1 MGIIHL
7 DDRGELLSVI
17 VMNHFLQ
24 QLFPACVQPHWLVL
38 PDLTGHTVLWELIVF
53 YMEQYSFSVL
63 ILIKLMLIIF
73 SPRITFVSEQSP
85 TTAVLVK
92 KKPLNLEGI
101 VFCQASACWWRRFK

>member
-38 PDLTGHTVLWELIVF
+38 LDLTGHTVLWELIVF
-53 YMEQYSFSVL
+53 YMEQYSFSML
-63 ILIKLMLIIF
+63 ILIKLMLIFF
-73 SPRITFVSEQSP
+73 SFLLASP
-85 TTAVLVK
+85 LSQNSPPQQQFWLK
-92 KKPLNLEGI
+92 
-101 VFCQASACWWRRFK
+101 